1 MSFKICVSGAA
12 EGGCLTPETLE
23 KAEKVG
29 EAIAKAGAILVTG
42 ATSGIPHAA
51 TKGAKEAGGISIG
64 FSPAASRV
72 DHINRYKLPT
82 KYLDLTVYTGFGY
95 AGRNLILTRS
105 ADAVIIICG
114 RIGTLNEF
122 TVAFE
127 DRKPIGV
134 LEDSGGMADEIE
146 DITRIAHKHLCQVLY
161 EPDPEKLVAGLI
173 EDLKEQ
179 YKEDKENLAPIW
191 NPEWGQN
198 CLGRF
203 ASAVSLT
210 E

>member
-12 EGGCLTPETLE
+12 EGDCLNPEVLE
-23 KAEKVG
+23 KSEKVG

-42 ATSGIPHAA
+42 ATTGIPHAVA
-51 TKGAKEAGGISIG
+51 KGAKKAGGMSIG
-64 FSPAASRV
+64 FSPASSRI
-72 DHINRYKLPT
+72 DHIKRYKLPT
-82 KYLDLTVYTGFGY
+82 NYLDLTVYTGFGY

-134 LEDSGGMADEIE
+134 LEGSGGEADEIE
-146 DITRIAHKHLCQVLY
+146 EITRIAHKHQCRVLY
-161 EPDPEKLVAGLI
+161 EKNPEKLVKGLI
-173 EDLKEQ
+173 EDLKEK
-179 YKEDKENLAPIW
+179 YKHDQEKLSPAGHPPD
-191 NPEWGQN
+191 
-198 CLGRF
+198 
-203 ASAVSLT
+203 
-210 E
+210 

>member
-12 EGGCLTPETLE
+12 DGSCINKETLSR
-23 KAEKVG
+23 AEEVG
-29 EAIAKAGAILVTG
+29 VAIAKAGAILVTG
-42 ATSGIPHAA
+42 ATTGIPHAA
-51 TKGAKEAGGISIG
+51 AKGVKKAKGISIG
-64 FSPAASRV
+64 FSPAASRA

-82 KYLDLTVYTGFGY
+82 NYLDLTVYTGFGY

-134 LEDSGGMADEIE
+134 LEDSGGMADELE
-146 DITRIAHKHLCQVLY
+146 DITRIAHKHQCKVLY
-161 EPDPEKLVAGLI
+161 EKDPEKLVSGLI

-179 YKEDKENLAPIW
+179 YKEDQEKLTPAKTVED
-191 NPEWGQN
+191 PE
-198 CLGRF
+198 
-203 ASAVSLT
+203 
-210 E
+210 

>member
-12 EGGCLTPETLE
+12 EGGCLTPTTLE

-29 EAIAKAGAILVTG
+29 QAIAKAGAILVTG

-51 TKGAKEAGGISIG
+51 TKGAKEVGGVSIG
-64 FSPAASRV
+64 FSPAASRT

-82 KYLDLTVYTGFGY
+82 SYLDLTVYTGFGY

-146 DITRIAHKHLCQVLY
+146 DITRIAHKHQCRVLY
-161 EPDPEKLVAGLI
+161 ESDPKKLVDELI
-173 EDLKEQ
+173 EDLKGK
-179 YKEDKENLAPIW
+179 YKKDVGKLTPVKTVE
-191 NPEWGQN
+191 NPE
-198 CLGRF
+198 
-203 ASAVSLT
+203 
-210 E
+210 

>member
-12 EGGCLTPETLE
+12 EGDCVNPETTT

-29 EAIAKAGAILVTG
+29 EAVAKAGAVLVTG
-42 ATSGIPHAA
+42 ATTGIPHAA
-51 TKGAKEAGGISIG
+51 AKGAKKAKGISIG
-64 FSPAASRV
+64 FSPAASRT
-72 DHINRYKLPT
+72 DHINRYHLPVN
-82 KYLDLTVYTGFGY
+82 YLDLTVYTGFGY

-134 LEDSGGMADEIE
+134 LEDSGGMADELAE
-146 DITRIAHKHLCQVLY
+146 ITRIAHKHQCKVLY
-161 EPDPEKLVAGLI
+161 EKDPERLVIGLI
-173 EDLKEQ
+173 EDLRKE
-179 YKEDKENLAPIW
+179 YKKDKEKLTPAKTVE
-191 NPEWGQN
+191 NPE
-198 CLGRF
+198 
-203 ASAVSLT
+203 
-210 E
+210 

>member
-12 EGGCLTPETLE
+12 EGDCLNPETIE
-23 KAEKVG
+23 KAEEVG
-29 EAIAKAGAILVTG
+29 KAIAKAGAVLVTG

-51 TKGAKEAGGISIG
+51 AKGMKKAKGISIG
-64 FSPAASRV
+64 FSPAATRA
-72 DHINRYKLPT
+72 DHVNRYHLPT
-82 KYLDLTVYTGFGY
+82 NYMDLIVYTGFGY

-173 EDLKEQ
+173 EDLKKQ
-179 YKEDKENLAPIW
+179 YKEDKEKLAPIS
-191 NPEWGQN
+191 NPE
-198 CLGRF
+198 
-203 ASAVSLT
+203 
-210 E
+210 

>member
-12 EGGCLTPETLE
+12 EGDCLNPKTIE

-42 ATSGIPHAA
+42 ATSGLPHYA
-51 TKGAKEAGGISIG
+51 TKGAKKAKGISIG
-64 FSPAASRV
+64 FSPAATRL
-72 DHINRYKLPT
+72 DHVNRYKLPT

-105 ADAVIIICG
+105 ADAIIIICG

-127 DRKPIGV
+127 DKKPIGI
-134 LEDSGGMADEIE
+134 LEDSGGIADEIE
-146 DITRIAHKHLCQVLY
+146 DITAIAHKHQCKVLY
-161 EPDPEKLVAGLI
+161 EPDPKKLVEGLIGDLKAKYKKDAEKLTPAIIV
-173 EDLKEQ
+173 D
-179 YKEDKENLAPIW
+179 
-191 NPEWGQN
+191 NPE
-198 CLGRF
+198 
-203 ASAVSLT
+203 
-210 E
+210 

>member
-12 EGGCLTPETLE
+12 EGGCLTPETLK

-29 EAIAKAGAILVTG
+29 EAIAKEGAILVTG

-127 DRKPIGV
+127 DKKPIGV
-134 LEDSGGMADEIE
+134 LEESGGMADEIE
-146 DITRIAHKHLCQVLY
+146 EITRIAHKHECRVLY
-161 EPDPEKLVAGLI
+161 EADPKKLVGQLIDDLKQKHKEDAEKL
-173 EDLKEQ
+173 
-179 YKEDKENLAPIW
+179 APATTVQ
-191 NPEWGQN
+191 NPE
-198 CLGRF
+198 
-203 ASAVSLT
+203 
-210 E
+210 

>member
-12 EGGCLTPETLE
+12 EGECLTPQTME
-23 KAEKVG
+23 KAEEVG
-29 EAIAKAGAILVTG
+29 RAIADAGAVLVTG
-42 ATSGIPHAA
+42 ATTGIPHAA
-51 TKGAKEAGGISIG
+51 AKGAKDAKGISIG

-105 ADAVIIICG
+105 ADAVIIVCG

-127 DRKPIGV
+127 DKKPIGV
-134 LEDSGGMADEIE
+134 LEDSGGIADEIE
-146 DITRIAHKHLCQVLY
+146 DITRVAHKHACRVLY
-161 EPDPEKLVAGLI
+161 EPAPKKLVTKLI
-173 EDLKEQ
+173 EDLKEK
-179 YKEDKENLAPIW
+179 YKKDALKLTPAETVE
-191 NPEWGQN
+191 NPE
-198 CLGRF
+198 
-203 ASAVSLT
+203 
-210 E
+210 

>member
-12 EGGCLTPETLE
+12 EGDCLKPETLK
-23 KAEKVG
+23 KAEEIG
-29 EAIAKAGAILVTG
+29 EAIAKAGAVLVTG

-51 TKGAKEAGGISIG
+51 AKGAKEAKGISIG
-64 FSPAASRV
+64 FSPAASRA
-72 DHINRYKLPT
+72 DHIQRYKLPT

-134 LEDSGGMADEIE
+134 LENSGGMADEIE
-146 DITRIAHKHLCQVLY
+146 DITRIAHKHRCQVIY
-161 EPDPEKLVAGLI
+161 DPDPKKLVESLI
-173 EDLKEQ
+173 ENLKEK
-179 YKEDKENLAPIW
+179 YKEDEEKLTPVS
-191 NPEWGQN
+191 NPE
-198 CLGRF
+198 
-203 ASAVSLT
+203 
-210 E
+210 